1 MSYGNRLLLT
11 ICSSALC
18 IAALSVHATTIIVTN
33 TNDSGP
39 GSLRGAIA
47 AASDGDT
54 IQFDPAL
61 KGQTITLTSGEL
73 FINNNLTITGP
84 GPSQLTVKRS
94 TAGGTPAFRI
104 FHILQHTVTIEGLS
118 ITNGLALALGGN
130 SPDAGGGI
138 FCDDE
143 ESNNERLAV
152 TVSNCV
158 ISGNTAGGPTG
169 FGGGGGIS
177 FGAINGF
184 APSTLMVNNCTISS
198 NSCKGYNGGGIYID
212 VRDTTGMSSVTIAN
226 CTISGNSADR
236 LGGGIHNAGDIVAA
250 VLTISN
256 STLSGNTATFF
267 GGGIYNDGDFG
278 GRAALRIN
286 NSTLSG
292 NSANSGGAIYN
303 TGSHFGGTATLDI
316 GNTIL
321 NSGPR
326 GGTLFNDGGTV
337 TSHGYNLSSD
347 DAGGNLN
354 GPGDQ
359 INTDPLLGPLQDNGG
374 PTFTHALLPGSPAI
388 DTGDPNFT
396 PPPFFDQRGAG
407 FDRVVNGRI
416 DKGSFEV
423 QPHGP
428 VVTNTNDS
436 GPGSLRDALAIA
448 NDGDTIT
455 FAVTGAIGLTSG
467 ELVINKNITISG
479 PGANLLAV
487 SRAGNAAPFRI
498 FHVMLGHTVII
509 ERLAIR
515 NGSVLNT
522 FGGGILNFES
532 TLTVNSCVLAG
543 NSALGQQGSGGGI
556 FSNGGGAGGNASLTI
571 TNSTFSGNAATTG
584 GAVENNGSS
593 GMASLTIS
601 NSTLSGN
608 AASFVGGGVNDNT
621 ANGTATITIT
631 NSTFSENTSA
641 NISLFKEGMLDIG
654 NTILKAAPS
663 GVNLEI
669 AKLATVTS
677 QGYNLSDDDAGGF
690 LTGPGDQIN
699 TAPLLGPL
707 QDNGGP
713 TFTHALLPSSP
724 AIDAGDPNFTPP
736 PFFDQRG
743 PGFNRVVNGRIDKGS
758 FEVQSS
764 TGTPTP
770 TPTASPTSTPTAT
783 ATPTTT
789 PTATATATVTPTPTP
804 TPTSTPRAT
813 PTPRSEPTPRGRPTP
828 PPRP

>member
-1 MSYGNRLLLT
+1 MKKKRT
-11 ICSSALC
+11 AQSALFR
-18 IAALSVHATTIIVTN
+18 LSVSICFVLVCAAAVSAHANIITVTN

-39 GSLRGAIA
+39 GSLR
-47 AASDGDT
+47 
-54 IQFDPAL
+54 Q
-61 KGQTITLTSGEL
+61 
-73 FINNNLTITGP
+73 
-84 GPSQLTVKRS
+84 
-94 TAGGTPAFRI
+94 
-104 FHILQHTVTIEGLS
+104 
-118 ITNGLALALGGN
+118 ALA
-130 SPDAGGGI
+130 D
-138 FCDDE
+138 
-143 ESNNERLAV
+143 
-152 TVSNCV
+152 
-158 ISGNTAGGPTG
+158 
-169 FGGGGGIS
+169 
-177 FGAINGF
+177 
-184 APSTLMVNNCTISS
+184 
-198 NSCKGYNGGGIYID
+198 
-212 VRDTTGMSSVTIAN
+212 
-226 CTISGNSADR
+226 
-236 LGGGIHNAGDIVAA
+236 
-250 VLTISN
+250 
-256 STLSGNTATFF
+256 
-267 GGGIYNDGDFG
+267 
-278 GRAALRIN
+278 
-286 NSTLSG
+286 
-292 NSANSGGAIYN
+292 
-303 TGSHFGGTATLDI
+303 
-316 GNTIL
+316 
-321 NSGPR
+321 
-326 GGTLFNDGGTV
+326 
-337 TSHGYNLSSD
+337 
-347 DAGGNLN
+347 
-354 GPGDQ
+354 
-359 INTDPLLGPLQDNGG
+359 
-374 PTFTHALLPGSPAI
+374 
-388 DTGDPNFT
+388 
-396 PPPFFDQRGAG
+396 
-407 FDRVVNGRI
+407 
-416 DKGSFEV
+416 
-423 QPHGP
+423 
-428 VVTNTNDS
+428 
-436 GPGSLRDALAIA
+436 A

-455 FAVTGAIGLTSG
+455 FAVTGIIGRTSR
-467 ELVINKNITISG
+467 ELVIDRNITISG

-487 SRAGNAAPFRI
+487 SRAANAAPFRI
-498 FHVMLGHTVII
+498 FHVMLGHAVII
-509 ERLAIR
+509 EGLTIS

-522 FGGGILNFES
+522 FGGGIYNVES
-532 TLTVNSCVLAG
+532 ALTVISCALAG

-571 TNSTFSGNAATTG
+571 TNSTFTGNAATTG

-663 GVNLEI
+663 GVYLEI

-699 TAPLLGPL
+699 TAPLLSPL

-724 AIDAGDPNFTPP
+724 AIDAGDPNFIPP